1 MTIGLITIPYN
12 VNFVVTH
19 EGTGYQVRPEIKQT
33 SVRCDGLKSRII
45 SSDIGVMSEKYLNNR
60 ARKSRSL
67 LQSRAVN
74 MLYGA
79 AQHGTDIQKAR

>member
-33 SVRCDGLKSRII
+33 SVRCEGLESRII
-45 SSDIGVMSEKYLNNR
+45 SSDISVMSEKCLNDR
-60 ARKSRSL
+60 ARKRL

-74 MLYGA
+74 MLCGA
-79 AQHGTDIQKAR
+79 AQHGRDIQKAK